1 MSRPLK
7 PIGALILL
15 VLAAGAAPLAQEEPR
30 IRGEI
35 TEKGYVAIRIAV
47 PYSQADAGAEDASA
61 QIVETLR
68 ADLEF
73 SGFFDLV
80 DPSLYRLASGA
91 EPGDVDFEG
100 WAALGA
106 QWMVVSRVKIERDR
120 VDLQAW
126 AYDVDTRDEQAEG
139 LQLFARRYGG
149 KPEMARRI
157 AHQLADDLVRQYT
170 GRRGVALSRIA
181 FVSRHEDANEIYLM
195 DYDGHRI
202 RRLTTTGTL
211 NLNPVWSPD
220 GSKMAFVSWREKAP
234 NIYLM
239 DNTGKIERL
248 PAVEGELNASPDW
261 SPDGKKLV
269 YSSDF
274 PGNQELYLLDLRSGR
289 NTRLT
294 RSRAIEISPDYAPN
308 GREIAFTSD
317 RSGSPQVYIMD
328 VDGLN
333 TRRTSFDS
341 AYSDSAAWSPRGD
354 KLAYVSRDRWGY
366 FQVVVKD
373 LAKDDVTKLTRGRW
387 NSENPRWSPDGR
399 HIVFSSNRFG
409 TYDVYT
415 MKADG
420 TDVRRLSKGGDCRT
434 PDWSH

>member
-1 MSRPLK
+1 MSRLLK
-7 PIGALILL
+7 STGVLFLLALA
-15 VLAAGAAPLAQEEPR
+15 VSAAPLAQEEPR
-30 IRGEI
+30 IQGEI

-47 PYSQADAGAEDASA
+47 PYSEASPGAEEASA
-61 QIVETLR
+61 QIIETLR
-68 ADLEF
+68 ADLAF

-80 DPSLYRLASGA
+80 DPSLYRLAAGA
-91 EPGDVDFEG
+91 KPGDVDFEG

-120 VDLQAW
+120 IDLQAW
-126 AYDVDTRDEQAEG
+126 AYDVDTRDEHAEG

-149 KPEMARRI
+149 KSGMARRI
-157 AHQLADDLVRQYT
+157 AHQLADDLIRQYT

-220 GSKMAFVSWREKAP
+220 GTRMAFVSWREESP

-239 DNTGKIERL
+239 DNSGKIDRL

-269 YSSDF
+269 YSSDAA
-274 PGNQELYLLDLRSGR
+274 GNQELYMLDLASSR

-317 RSGSPQVYIMD
+317 RSGSPQIYVMD

-333 TRRTSFDS
+333 TRRISFDS
-341 AYSDSAAWSPRGD
+341 SYSDSAAWSPRGG
-354 KLAYVSRDRWGY
+354 KLAYVSRDKWGY
-366 FQVVVKD
+366 FQVVIRD
-373 LAKDDVTKLTRGRW
+373 LAKNEVTKLTRGRW

-399 HIVFSSNRFG
+399 HLVFSSNRFG

-415 MKADG
+415 MASDG